1 MAHRIGHFGVSGNEQ
16 WEPGLLLEAQ
26 GDERKP
32 LDGTT
37 LARGKTV
44 GGADWNNLQGFRFA
58 ADKLH
63 GAESG

>member
-32 LDGTT
+32 LTALRW
-37 LARGKTV
+37 LAAKTV